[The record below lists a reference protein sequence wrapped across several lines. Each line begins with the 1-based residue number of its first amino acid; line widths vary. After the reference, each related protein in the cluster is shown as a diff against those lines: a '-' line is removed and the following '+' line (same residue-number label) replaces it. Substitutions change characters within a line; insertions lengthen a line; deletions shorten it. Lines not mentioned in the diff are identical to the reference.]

1 MWQSFTVIEVR
12 VSIIVRV
19 KIGVGLGL
27 VVVVGL
33 EIRSGD
39 ELMNYSSIRALFV
52 VTFEHL

>member
-12 VSIIVRV
+12 VSISVRV